1 MSARNIDT
9 VYIVSVVIIF
19 LLATIYLIIN
29 QKKKEI
35 NSNWDEYRCKPYII
49 PFAGLFGHNT
59 FKNYQY
65 CSWSIIKAFFV
76 QLTKPLTLVTDIIF
90 KNMSNMRDTLNN
102 MRRYVFSVRKFIMN
116 YIEDLMS
123 RLENFTAILR
133 YSLIKVTTILHKN
146 NAVLQVYKHMGQV
159 MAYMLLWIRNIV
171 RPIILAII
179 MWGIAMSWIL
189 WWIFPAFSAIMGTLA
204 AGAGLVYVCFAPD
217 TKLILADGTKKIISE
232 IMIGEQLYG
241 TNNYV
246 EGIVKSKLNRNNLY
260 KINEVIVTE
269 DHPILYRGKW
279 IKARQH
285 PFAKKTVTN
294 KFKYMYCL
302 ITSDHLI
309 YTTNDIFTDYIETEI
324 NNLPQKNIILN
335 NLNKSIGN
343 FTTEENVVLSGFG
356 ASEPITMFDNTTK
369 RMDQILIGDMLSN
382 GDVVMAVSEFVPHP
396 HTNIYL
402 YDGII
407 VSGGQIVYENGGE
420 WICICDSKK
429 ASKYNRPI
437 NRLFNIITTSNTF
450 FIKDIQFR
458 DFMET
463 SDTKIN
469 ELIDSVNLETMNK
482 IQKENLHI

>member
-1 MSARNIDT
+1 
-9 VYIVSVVIIF
+9 
-19 LLATIYLIIN
+19 
-29 QKKKEI
+29 
-35 NSNWDEYRCKPYII
+35 
-49 PFAGLFGHNT
+49 
-59 FKNYQY
+59 
-65 CSWSIIKAFFV
+65 
-76 QLTKPLTLVTDIIF
+76 
-90 KNMSNMRDTLNN
+90 
-102 MRRYVFSVRKFIMN
+102 
-116 YIEDLMS
+116 
-123 RLENFTAILR
+123 
-133 YSLIKVTTILHKN
+133 
-146 NAVLQVYKHMGQV
+146 QVYKHMGQV

-246 EGIVKSKLNRNNLY
+246 EGIIKSKLNRNNLY

-343 FTTEENVVLSGFG
+343 FTTEENVV
-356 ASEPITMFDNTTK
+356 
-369 RMDQILIGDMLSN
+369 
-382 GDVVMAVSEFVPHP
+382 
-396 HTNIYL
+396 
-402 YDGII
+402 
-407 VSGGQIVYENGGE
+407 
-420 WICICDSKK
+420 
-429 ASKYNRPI
+429 
-437 NRLFNIITTSNTF
+437 
-450 FIKDIQFR
+450 
-458 DFMET
+458 
-463 SDTKIN
+463 
-469 ELIDSVNLETMNK
+469 
-482 IQKENLHI
+482 